1 MKETKANILT
11 FKIEC
16 VWINYFWWKNNK
28 NYIII
33 FIKVIRI
40 SKTSNRF
47 IVTNKTPQDAKQ
59 KYNKNQRLTPI
70 TGR

>member
-47 IVTNKTPQDAKQ
+47 IVTNKTSQDVKQ
-59 KYNKNQRLTPI
+59 KYNKNQRLT
-70 TGR
+70 GR